1 MKNVRPMPDYRI
13 YVEVEDGRKGIFD
26 LKPYLDKG
34 VFRELKEISYFNQVG
49 ILFGAVT
56 WPNEQDIAPETL
68 LAEMLPIGTDFCPDT
83 QYAKNVREDSETY
96 EVSKMINAAAIQY
109 NVTQG
114 DVDANLA
121 YVRTALTRVADQG
134 AQLVV
139 LPEMWSSGFAYK
151 NLNELA
157 GRTAGIVEE
166 LLELS
171 RKLKLVIVGSMPE
184 PHGDK
189 VFNTVYVAD
198 NGILAGIYRKLHLF
212 SLLGEDRAFDSGD
225 SWLLADTSIG
235 KVGVIICYD
244 LRFPE
249 LSRRLA
255 LEGADLI
262 CVPAQWPKPRQEHW
276 RTLLRARAIENQL
289 FVVACNACGPIGKLD
304 FFGMSMIIDPQG
316 EVVAEAGEAECE
328 IGAQLDMQAMAD
340 WRAQIPCFN
349 DHRPELY

>member
-1 MKNVRPMPDYRI
+1 MN
-13 YVEVEDGRKGIFD
+13 
-26 LKPYLDKG
+26 
-34 VFRELKEISYFNQVG
+34 
-49 ILFGAVT
+49 
-56 WPNEQDIAPETL
+56 
-68 LAEMLPIGTDFCPDT
+68 
-83 QYAKNVREDSETY
+83 
-96 EVSKMINAAAIQY
+96 INAAAIQF
-109 NVTQG
+109 NVKQG

-121 YVRTALTRVADQG
+121 YVRSALRRVAGQG
-134 AQLVV
+134 TQLAV

-157 GRTAGIVEE
+157 LRTAGIVEE

-171 RKLKLVIVGSMPE
+171 RELKLVIVGSMPE
-184 PHGDK
+184 PHGEK

-198 NGILAGIYRKLHLF
+198 NGTLAGVYRKLHLF
-212 SLLGEDRAFDSGD
+212 SLLGEERAFDSGD
-225 SWLLADTSIG
+225 SWLLADTTLG
-235 KVGVIICYD
+235 KIGVIICYD

-255 LEGADLI
+255 LEGAAVI

-304 FFGMSMIIDPQG
+304 FFGMSMIIDPKG
-316 EVVAEAGEAECE
+316 ELLAEVGEAECE
-328 IGAQLDMQAMAD
+328 IAAPLDMQLMAE

-349 DHRPELY
+349 DRRPELY

>member
-1 MKNVRPMPDYRI
+1 M
-13 YVEVEDGRKGIFD
+13 
-26 LKPYLDKG
+26 
-34 VFRELKEISYFNQVG
+34 NQ
-49 ILFGAVT
+49 ILAT
-56 WPNEQDIAPETL
+56 
-68 LAEMLPIGTDFCPDT
+68 
-83 QYAKNVREDSETY
+83 
-96 EVSKMINAAAIQY
+96 AIQF
-109 NVTQG
+109 NVKQG
-114 DVDANLA
+114 DVDANLD
-121 YVRTALTRVADQG
+121 YVRTALRRVAAQG
-134 AQLVV
+134 ANLAV
-139 LPEMWSSGFAYK
+139 LPEMWSSGFAYR

-171 RKLKLVIVGSMPE
+171 RDLKLVIVGSMPE
-184 PHGDK
+184 PHGEK
-189 VFNTVYVAD
+189 VFNTVFVAD
-198 NGILAGIYRKLHLF
+198 NGRLAGVYRKLHLF

-225 SWLLADTSIG
+225 RWLLADTSVG

-255 LEGADLI
+255 LEGAAVI

-304 FFGMSMIIDPQG
+304 FFGMSLIIDPKG
-316 EVVAEAGEAECE
+316 ELLAEAGEAECE
-328 IGAQLDMQAMAD
+328 ISAPLDLQLMAD

-349 DHRPELY
+349 DRRPELY